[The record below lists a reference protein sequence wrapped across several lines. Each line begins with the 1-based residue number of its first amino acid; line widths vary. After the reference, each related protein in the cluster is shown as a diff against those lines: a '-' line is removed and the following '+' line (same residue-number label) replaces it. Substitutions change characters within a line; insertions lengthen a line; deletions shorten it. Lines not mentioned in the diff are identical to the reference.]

1 MTTHETERVQVNGGA
16 MADNENVVHFVAGWF
31 GGKGINSISSLIV
44 MEPSLYCHVQLL
56 SMQLLTCQL
65 KTWLATLLNRRVTS
79 LQCSRHNVLGWSL

>member
-31 GGKGINSISSLIV
+31 GGKGIVTPLVV
-44 MEPSLYCHVQLL
+44 MEPSLYYHVQLL

-65 KTWLATLLNRRVTS
+65 KS
-79 LQCSRHNVLGWSL
+79 G